1 MKFIRTKDSL
11 EGGLKALKTKTQP
24 MVSNVN
30 LVLNSS
36 VTQKYNLIFRFK
48 RKNKKHLKCT
58 LLPEIVAYILRG
70 SCINNK
76 HSIQQN
82 TPEKKAAEVHYV
94 QQFKSATEKSKQI
107 LPPNNIRQL

>member
-1 MKFIRTKDSL
+1 
-11 EGGLKALKTKTQP
+11 

-82 TPEKKAAEVHYV
+82 TPEKK
-94 QQFKSATEKSKQI
+94 QQKYITYNSSNPQQKNANRFSHLI
-107 LPPNNIRQL
+107 I

>member
-1 MKFIRTKDSL
+1 
-11 EGGLKALKTKTQP
+11 

-82 TPEKKAAEVHYV
+82 TPEKK
-94 QQFKSATEKSKQI
+94 QQKYISKSATEKSKQI

>member
-1 MKFIRTKDSL
+1 
-11 EGGLKALKTKTQP
+11 

-36 VTQKYNLIFRFK
+36 VTQKYNLIFHFK

-82 TPEKKAAEVHYV
+82 TPEKK
-94 QQFKSATEKSKQI
+94 QQKYISKSATEKSKQI